1 MRGVTRTR
9 GGLRRAMGILL
20 SSSILAAHPAAAW
33 DFQNGDWSGGV
44 RATVTAGTAVRTSDR
59 KATLT
64 PPGDGALLGFSASA
78 PGGVNTDDG
87 NMNYGKGDVVS
98 TVTKAVVD
106 VDLNHASGYGVFLRG
121 KSWHDYTQMG
131 QSVPLGNIPNGYDG
145 GPLSDNGFPR
155 GSRFSGVLLADAYVK
170 GKTEVGGVPLT
181 FRLGQQVIDWGPTFT
196 IGSGLRDMNPRDY
209 AAMSRPGALT
219 DESWVPV
226 VAAWLK
232 ADITPAAT
240 LEGFYQFLWRPSVTP
255 GCGTFAAT
263 ADYATQGCDKVFMT
277 SSLSG
282 PLQLATGRY
291 GKRAEDIEAR
301 NGGQFG
307 VGATYTIKELGSRIG
322 AYYTNTHAHYP
333 LAGSYKTLRT
343 GTILIPGDP
352 GTLNPRYVLEYPED
366 IHTASLALGTQIPQM
381 GLKLAAEIDHKF
393 NQPVQLNP
401 VDLLAAFMAGSGM
414 LAGDAAATAPGAH
427 YRGYD
432 RFRITQAQLAGSKEM
447 GTTLGGTLTLGAE
460 TGFRYIHDLPDVNVR
475 RYGRWDTFGQG
486 PVNGTCPAGTSPKA
500 CTTDGFLTSFSWG
513 YRLSANV
520 AYTDVLPGLNL
531 KPSIAFIHDVS
542 GWSYDQVFN
551 EGRKAVRLGLDGTY
565 GERFFFNLAYQ
576 NTLAWTYDPRGDR
589 DQAVLS
595 VGMKL

>member
-1 MRGVTRTR
+1 MRSVAWTR
-9 GGLRRAMGILL
+9 GGICRAAGIVV
-20 SSSILAAHPAAAW
+20 SSAIMAGGPAAAW
-33 DFQNGDWSGGV
+33 EFQSGDWSGAL
-44 RATVTAGTAVRTSDR
+44 RATVTAGTAMRTSDR
-59 KATLT
+59 KTTLT
-64 PPGDGALLGFSASA
+64 PPGDGTYLGLRGVA

-87 NMNYGKGDVVS
+87 NMNYDKGDLVS
-98 TVTKAVVD
+98 TVTKAIAELD
-106 VDLNHASGYGVFLRG
+106 VNHITGYGFFLRG
-121 KSWHDYTQMG
+121 KSWHDYTQAG
-131 QSVPLGNIPNGYDG
+131 QNVPLGNIPNGYDG
-145 GPLSDNGFPR
+145 GPLSDIGFPR

-170 GKTEVGGVPLT
+170 GKTEVGGMPLT
-181 FRLGQQVIDWGPTFT
+181 FRLGQQAIDWGPAFT
-196 IGSGLRDMNPRDY
+196 MPSGLRDMNPRDF

-219 DESWVPV
+219 EESMVPV

-232 ADITPAAT
+232 ADITPSAT
-240 LEGFYQFLWRPSVTP
+240 VEGFYQFLWRPSVTP

-263 ADYATQGCDKVFMT
+263 ADYATQGCNKVFMT

-301 NGGQFG
+301 NSGQFG
-307 VGATYTIKELGSRIG
+307 VGGTYTVKEIGSRFG

-333 LAGSYKTLRT
+333 LAGSYKTFRT

-352 GTLNPRYVLEYPED
+352 GNLNPRYVLEYPED
-366 IHTASLALGTQIPQM
+366 IHMVSATLGTQIPQF
-381 GLKLAAEIDHKF
+381 GLKLAAEVDHKF

-414 LAGDAAATAPGAH
+414 LAADAAATAPGGH
-427 YRGYD
+427 YDGYD
-432 RFRITQAQLAGSKEM
+432 RFHITQAQLAASKEM
-447 GTTLGGTLTLGAE
+447 GTSLGGTLTLGME

-520 AYTDVLPGLNL
+520 AYTDVLPGLDV

-551 EGRKAVRLGLDGTY
+551 EGRKAVRVALDGTY
-565 GERFFFNLAYQ
+565 DKRFFFNLAYQ
-576 NTLAWTYDPRGDR
+576 NTLTWTYDPRGDR
-589 DQAVLS
+589 DQAVFS
-595 VGMKL
+595 VGMKF